1 MNITMIDNVG
11 IDTMFDPITARYFKC
26 TEREFIRHVEVFNRL
41 RAMYNKEEID
51 LNTWFDIIGLPRITI
66 GECFEW
72 RSFKDIG
79 ILDIRYYEDVRGDLV
94 VGIIVYDV
102 APIFVMSK
110 YKN

>member
-26 TEREFIRHVEVFNRL
+26 TEQEFIRHVEVFNHL

-51 LNTWFDIIGLPRITI
+51 LNTWFDIIGLPRIPI

-94 VGIIVYDV
+94 VGVIVYDV